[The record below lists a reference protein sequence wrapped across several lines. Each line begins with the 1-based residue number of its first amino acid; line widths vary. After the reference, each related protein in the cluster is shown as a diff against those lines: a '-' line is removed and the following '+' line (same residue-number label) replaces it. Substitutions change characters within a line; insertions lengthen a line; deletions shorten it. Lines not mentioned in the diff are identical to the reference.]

1 MMLRND
7 AVRSGMGFWGLFRSA
22 MVLIEICDI
31 G

>member
-1 MMLRND
+1 MILRND
-7 AVRSGMGFWGLFRSA
+7 AVQSGTGCLALFRSA